1 MKTKYISLALL
12 IFVLVGCKVDKENSN
27 PESNSTE
34 KAVASKATG
43 KGFKVS
49 FNAIVAADDSFMLF
63 YNEDGTENFTGDQ
76 MVEFKLKGSNEP
88 QNIEFLLPDD
98 AMPLNF
104 RFDIGSNKELKEV
117 KFNKFKMEYKG
128 KMFES
133 GATTFFKY
141 FYPNDQVICDTLN
154 SIAKINNKEGQPFDP
169 IIGGT
174 LYLQNEL
181 EKFYQK

>member
-12 IFVLVGCKVDKENSN
+12 FFVLIGCKVDKENSN
-27 PESNSTE
+27 SDANSTE
-34 KAVASKATG
+34 KTESSKATG
-43 KGFKVS
+43 AGFKVS
-49 FNAIVAADDSFMLF
+49 FNALVDKDDAFQLF
-63 YNEDGTENFTGDQ
+63 YNEDGTESFTGEQ

-104 RFDIGSNKELKEV
+104 RFDIGSNKDLKEV
-117 KFNKFKMEYKG
+117 KFNKFKMEYNG
-128 KMFES
+128 KVFECD
-133 GATTFFKY
+133 AATFFKY
-141 FYPNDQVICDTLN
+141 FYPNDQVVLDTVN
-154 SIAKINNKEGQPFDP
+154 TVAKTVGKKDAPFDP

-174 LYLQNEL
+174 LHLRNEL

>member
-1 MKTKYISLALL
+1 MKTKYFSLVFL
-12 IFVLVGCKVDKENSN
+12 IFVMASCKVDKENG
-27 PESNSTE
+27 STDSTVKME
-34 KAVASKATG
+34 DSQTTG
-43 KGFKVS
+43 KGFKVI
-49 FNAIVAADDSFMLF
+49 FNAVVSVDDSFMLF

-76 MVEFKLKGSNEP
+76 MVEFKIVGSKEP
-88 QNIEFLLPDD
+88 QNIEFVLPDN

-117 KFNKFKMEYKG
+117 KFNKFKIEYNG

-133 GATTFFKY
+133 GAPTFFKY

-154 SIAKINNKEGQPFDP
+154 STAKINNKEGQPFDP